1 MLQSSLRGGLALGV
15 TGLPD
20 GAEARA
26 DVTGPGSFAQA
37 VDLPAA
43 LQGLEPGAY
52 VVSPVEARAPKV
64 SFAGEEVYAAAE
76 VEVEVERGQTAEVEL
91 EYAFAG
97 LDVQDDV
104 GDRTATGG
112 HDYDIVATGYRVVG
126 DHVEL
131 YVTLAEGQTD
141 LSVFIAYFDV
151 DADEDPTTGG
161 LGAYEQFCP
170 LPRPPLGPDHV
181 VEVNYVMD
189 TFALVRAGEEPG
201 SQPLPAPVQDGT
213 TLTVRVPLEWLGGA
227 TRLNLGVVVGNG
239 GAPTDCNPG
248 PGAVEL

>member
-1 MLQSSLRGGLALGV
+1 
-15 TGLPD
+15 
-20 GAEARA
+20 
-26 DVTGPGSFAQA
+26 
-37 VDLPAA
+37 
-43 LQGLEPGAY
+43 
-52 VVSPVEARAPKV
+52 VEARAPKV

-126 DHVEL
+126 DHVDL

-170 LPRPPLGPDHV
+170 SPGHHWAPITSWRSTTSWTRSRSSVPARSPAVSRSRPRYRTARP
-181 VEVNYVMD
+181 
-189 TFALVRAGEEPG
+189 
-201 SQPLPAPVQDGT
+201 
-213 TLTVRVPLEWLGGA
+213 
-227 TRLNLGVVVGNG
+227 
-239 GAPTDCNPG
+239 
-248 PGAVEL
+248 

>member
-1 MLQSSLRGGLALGV
+1 VLQSALQGGLALGV

-104 GDRTATGG
+104 GDRTATGRRRAG
-112 HDYDIVATGYRVVG
+112 TTTTSSRPATGSSANTSSSTSPWPR
-126 DHVEL
+126 
-131 YVTLAEGQTD
+131 AR
-141 LSVFIAYFDV
+141 
-151 DADEDPTTGG
+151 PT
-161 LGAYEQFCP
+161 
-170 LPRPPLGPDHV
+170 
-181 VEVNYVMD
+181 
-189 TFALVRAGEEPG
+189 
-201 SQPLPAPVQDGT
+201 
-213 TLTVRVPLEWLGGA
+213 
-227 TRLNLGVVVGNG
+227 
-239 GAPTDCNPG
+239 
-248 PGAVEL
+248 